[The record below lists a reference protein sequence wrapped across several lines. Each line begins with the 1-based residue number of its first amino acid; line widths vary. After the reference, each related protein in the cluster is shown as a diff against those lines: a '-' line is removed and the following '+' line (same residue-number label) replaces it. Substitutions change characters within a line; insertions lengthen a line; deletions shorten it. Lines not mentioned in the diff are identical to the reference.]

1 MIIDVLYLNHNW
13 NFWFFHSHQ
22 CKIEGNLINS
32 FLVISTE
39 TTIVPPTLICFNY
52 TSALNLRYPNT
63 PISGKFGTGSNCS
76 QNNRIRLSK
85 SSINI
90 HFYNFKERKI
100 YYRNRFYEYC
110 HLLCWPVAI
119 PQMTETGDPPETRNW
134 SELQM
139 WFDISGP

>member
-90 HFYNFKERKI
+90 HFYNFKERKYI
-100 YYRNRFYEYC
+100 IEIGFMNIALTVLTSCNPTNDRNRRS
-110 HLLCWPVAI
+110 
-119 PQMTETGDPPETRNW
+119 TRN
-134 SELQM
+134 
-139 WFDISGP
+139 